1 MKSFGRNYEV
11 LIMLKFYYSRLSIN
25 ARRVWVTL
33 LEKKLEFEPILLKLN
48 GDQFQPDF
56 LELNPFHHIPVLI
69 DRNFKIF
76 ESLAILDY
84 LEAKFPDTSFMPA
97 NAEDIAKVR
106 MIELIT
112 INELPPAS
120 IVLMKEMLDIA
131 VEEQKI
137 KQARQSMATV
147 LQYFEVS
154 LPKDRAYF
162 VQEKLTYA
170 DIVAGTAVAAIP
182 NLGISL
188 EPYPKVTKWLE
199 NLNQRSSWQQTAPSS
214 EEIERSKA
222 VMKAILQNR

>member
-1 MKSFGRNYEV
+1 
-11 LIMLKFYYSRLSIN
+11 MLKFYYSRLSIN

-48 GDQFQPDF
+48 GDQFQPSF

-69 DRNFKIF
+69 DQDLKIF

-84 LEAKFPDTSFMPA
+84 LEAKFPNPSFMPV
-97 NAEDIAKVR
+97 NAEDIAKMR

-112 INELPPAS
+112 VNELPPIS
-120 IVLMKEMLDIA
+120 IVLMKQMLDVA

-137 KQARQSMATV
+137 TQARQAMATV
-147 LQYFEVS
+147 LQYFEDS
-154 LPKDRAYF
+154 LGEEQAYF
-162 VQEKLTYA
+162 IAEKLTYA

-182 NLGISL
+182 SLGISL
-188 EPYPKVTKWLE
+188 EPYPKVTQWLE
-199 NLNQRSSWQQTAPSS
+199 NLNQRSSWQQTAVSS
-214 EEIERSKA
+214 EEIEKSKA